1 MEKKLPNSTKV
12 VVIGGGVVGCSVAYH
27 LAKFGWKD
35 TILLERDQLTSGTT
49 WHAAGLVSQLGPS
62 AAITKIRKYTLDLY
76 KELEK
81 KVDHSAGLRLNGA
94 LSIAETKGRW
104 QELQRQ
110 ATTAQLYD
118 VDVKILDKDQIK
130 KDYPIVNTD
139 DVIGG
144 ILMPGDGAADPSG
157 VTHMLAKAAR
167 IEGAKIFEK
176 SPVEEIITKDGT
188 KIKSN
193 QDIIEVTGRAD
204 KILTCER
211 TALNILTRMS
221 GIATQTNELVKKI
234 PNKTKLY
241 ATRKTAPGLRYFD
254 KEAVKI
260 GGGER
265 HRLRLDE
272 MVMIKDNHIAVEQ
285 SLSSLINKTKK
296 KYKKFEVEVENT
308 DDAVLAAEKGATIIM
323 LDNFSPSQI
332 TRTIKVLKNKKLR
345 NKVLL
350 EASGGI
356 NSKNISKYGKT
367 DVDII
372 SIGSIT
378 NSVKGID
385 FSLEI

>member
-1 MEKKLPNSTKV
+1 MSFNPKKQLSQFLAED
-12 VVIGGGVVGCSVAYH
+12 IGKG
-27 LAKFGWKD
+27 D
-35 TILLERDQLTSGTT
+35 IT
-49 WHAAGLVSQLGPS
+49 SQLLS
-62 AAITKIRKYTLDLY
+62 KKKI
-76 KELEK
+76 
-81 KVDHSAGLRLNGA
+81 V
-94 LSIAETKGRW
+94 
-104 QELQRQ
+104 
-110 ATTAQLYD
+110 
-118 VDVKILDKDQIK
+118 VKIISRENAIVAGTKYAKEIFAIK
-130 KDYPIVNTD
+130 GCK
-139 DVIGG
+139 
-144 ILMPGDGAADPSG
+144 
-157 VTHMLAKAAR
+157 AK
-167 IEGAKIFEK
+167 
-176 SPVEEIITKDGT
+176 IITKDGI
-188 KIKSN
+188 KIKPN
-193 QDIIEVTGRAD
+193 QEIIEITGNAD

-323 LDNFSPSQI
+323 LDNFSPNQI
-332 TRTIKVLKNKKLR
+332 IKTIKVLKNKKLR
-345 NKVLL
+345 NNVLL

-367 DVDII
+367 GVDII